1 MKREKLKVLLAF
13 TAIIPLFLFSY
24 QGQTNGDITTES
36 VTSKELSA
44 NQVLKKEEATN
55 VEANRLASSQEDI
68 KTPTLEHNELIDIT
82 NTFMDIL
89 VQDVDQQYKVNGIET
104 KVELIDKFKDTTT
117 EEIAT
122 EYVSHYYEE
131 KEDGLYII
139 PTETPPWFIES
150 QPYQKES
157 TGENKVKI
165 TQQNQSD
172 LYGAYTIEIELTYNE
187 EGWKIT
193 NINHNDQNN
202 DTMETNQ
209 V

>member
-1 MKREKLKVLLAF
+1 MKRQKIKVILAF

-24 QGQTNGDITTES
+24 QGQTNGDSTTES

-44 NQVLKKEEATN
+44 DQVIKKEKITN
-55 VEANRLASSQEDI
+55 VEANRLSSSQEDI
-68 KTPTLEHNELIDIT
+68 KTPTLEHNEIIDIT
-82 NTFMDIL
+82 NRFMDIL
-89 VQDVDQQYKVNGIET
+89 VQDVDQQYKVNGIDT
-104 KVELIDKFKDTTT
+104 KVKLIDKFKDTTT
-117 EEIAT
+117 AEIAA
-122 EYVSHYYEE
+122 EYVSYYYVE

-139 PTETPPWFIES
+139 PTETPPWLIES
-150 QPYQKES
+150 EPYQKES
-157 TGENKVKI
+157 VGENKVKI

-187 EGWKIT
+187 ENWKIT

-202 DTMETNQ
+202 DTMEGNQ